1 MIIKA
6 PEAVKYEIDFTY
18 YIRSADKDMVSTI
31 QKAVQAACDNFI
43 SWQKKI
49 GRDITPAQLI
59 CEIMQAGAQ
68 SVEVKKPLYAELS
81 NSQIGIASAPVI
93 TYGGLRDG

>member
-1 MIIKA
+1 MIA
-6 PEAVKYEIDFTY
+6 
-18 YIRSADKDMVSTI
+18 TI
-31 QKAVQAACDNFI
+31 QNAVQAACNNFI

-59 CEIMQAGAQ
+59 CEIMQAGVQ
-68 SVEVKKPLYAELS
+68 SVEVKKPLYTEVS
-81 NSQIGIASAPVI
+81 DSQIGIVSAPVI